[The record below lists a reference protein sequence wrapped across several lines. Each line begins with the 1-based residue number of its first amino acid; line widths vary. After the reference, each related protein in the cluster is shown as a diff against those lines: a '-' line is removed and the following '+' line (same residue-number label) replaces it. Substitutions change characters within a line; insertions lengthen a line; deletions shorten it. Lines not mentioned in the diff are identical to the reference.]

1 MTNRTVLIVE
11 DDPNLAQLVRIH
23 AADLGCETV
32 TADTGTGAL
41 EAWRAGGIDLVILD
55 LMLPDMD
62 GLTVCREIRGSGA
75 YVPIL
80 MLTARSSEADRV
92 LGLDMGADDYLSKPF
107 GVAELTARVKAL
119 FRRVD
124 ALSAGGESDDM
135 GVIEHGGLVIDPSR
149 RKVTVEGQPVDLTA
163 MEFKLLHHF
172 AAHPGLVFTRVQ
184 LLDKVWGYTYE
195 GYEHTVN
202 THINRLRSKIERDP
216 AHPRYIRTVWGVGY
230 RFAE

>member
-1 MTNRTVLIVE
+1 MSRTVLIVE
-11 DDPNLAQLVRIH
+11 DDANLAQLVRIH
-23 AADLGCETV
+23 VEDLDCQTV
-32 TADTGTGAL
+32 MAGDGATAIG
-41 EAWRAGGIDLVILD
+41 AWRAGGVDLVILD

-62 GLTVCREIRGSGA
+62 GLSVCREIRASGP

-92 LGLDMGADDYLSKPF
+92 LGLDIGADDYLSKPF
-107 GVAELTARVKAL
+107 SIAELTARIKAL

-124 ALSAGGESDDM
+124 ALSESPESEGAGI
-135 GVIEHGGLVIDPSR
+135 IEHGDLVIDPAR
-149 RKVTVEGQPVDLTA
+149 RKVEVEGRPVELTA

-172 AAHPGLVFTRVQ
+172 ASHPGLVFTRAQ
-184 LLDKVWGYTYE
+184 LLDNVWGYTYE

-216 AHPRYIRTVWGVGY
+216 ANPRYIQTVWGVGY

>member
-1 MTNRTVLIVE
+1 MANRTVLIVE

-23 AADLGCETV
+23 VEDLGYDTV
-32 TADTGTGAL
+32 TAGNGTGAL
-41 EAWRAGGIDLVILD
+41 EAWHAGGVDLVILD
-55 LMLPDMD
+55 LTLPDMD
-62 GLTVCREIRGSGA
+62 GLSVCRELRGSGA

-92 LGLDMGADDYLSKPF
+92 LGLDIGADDYLSKPF

-124 ALSAGGESDDM
+124 ALAEGQESSTT
-135 GVIEHGGLVIDPSR
+135 GVIEHEELMIDPAR
-149 RKVTVEGQPVDLTA
+149 RRVEVAGQPVELTA

-172 AAHPGLVFTRVQ
+172 ASQPGLVFTRTQ
-184 LLDKVWGYTYE
+184 LLDRVWGYTHE

-202 THINRLRSKIERDP
+202 SHINRLRSKIERDP
-216 AHPRYIRTVWGVGY
+216 ANPRYIRTVWGVGY